1 MFVFGLSRSGVSEP
15 HSSYV
20 SHFFVRPE
28 IVLQSISFGYATGD
42 EALGHTICT
51 LALLSM
57 RAFSWQRGFRTE
69 LFWHL
74 ATKLVKSGVRMKS
87 AVWSSGS
94 VQVHLLQIGEMP

>member
-1 MFVFGLSRSGVSEP
+1 
-15 HSSYV
+15 
-20 SHFFVRPE
+20 
-28 IVLQSISFGYATGD
+28 
-42 EALGHTICT
+42 
-51 LALLSM
+51 M